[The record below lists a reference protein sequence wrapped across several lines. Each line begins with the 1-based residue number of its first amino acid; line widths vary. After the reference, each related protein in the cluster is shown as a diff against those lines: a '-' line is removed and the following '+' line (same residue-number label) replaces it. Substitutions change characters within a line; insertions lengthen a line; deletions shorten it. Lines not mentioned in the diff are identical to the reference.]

1 MKQGDL
7 LDIFEAKD
15 KVDEKGKEFSAFD
28 LLDPDPKFKDQVN
41 CALHVSCGSYHGGV
55 VTNDI
60 STDYEF
66 TPLPSA
72 Q

>member
-1 MKQGDL
+1 MYCVVTVAQVGL
-7 LDIFEAKD
+7 SMYG
-15 KVDEKGKEFSAFD
+15 VSAFD